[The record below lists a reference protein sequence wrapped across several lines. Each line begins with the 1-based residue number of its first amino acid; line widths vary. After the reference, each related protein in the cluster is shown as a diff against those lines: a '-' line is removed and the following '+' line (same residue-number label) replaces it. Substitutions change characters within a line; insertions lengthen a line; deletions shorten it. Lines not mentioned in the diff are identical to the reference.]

1 MEQTRALNA
10 LQPYLALSKSATSP
24 RAAADVIA
32 QATSAPSTYV
42 FAELLATPTIQ
53 NLKNASEEQYAA
65 HYKLLEIF
73 AWGTWADYNG
83 THHPLT
89 APLNLNKTNE
99 DTANASTLPQLNP
112 AQTHKLHL
120 LTLLTLASTAP
131 SSSTLTYTHLTQSLG
146 LNTSRELEQLV
157 TTAVY
162 NSLLTATLDS
172 KTQIVS
178 VSSVAPLRDL
188 APGSLTSMISELAA
202 WSSRCDSVLADL
214 EAEVADVKRD
224 AAARRAWEIM
234 RSEQIAKAEEKQEQ
248 PNKGLRSGS
257 SGLGRGRGGGGVPG
271 AFEDEDED
279 LMDVD
284 DAPGKG
290 KKGGLGAR
298 FGRKR

>member
-32 QATSAPSTYV
+32 QATSAPNTYV
-42 FAELLATPTIQ
+42 FAELLATPSIQ

-73 AWGTWADYNG
+73 AWGTWADYN
-83 THHPLT
+83 
-89 APLNLNKTNE
+89 
-99 DTANASTLPQLNP
+99 ANTSTLPQLNP
-112 AQTHKLHL
+112 AQNHKLHL

-131 SSSTLTYTHLTQSLG
+131 SSSTLTYAHLTQSLG
-146 LNTSRELEQLV
+146 LSTSRELEQLV
-157 TTAVY
+157 TDAVY
-162 NSLLTATLDS
+162 TSLLTATLNS

-188 APGSLTSMISELAA
+188 APGSLTSMMTELAA

-214 EAEVADVKRD
+214 EAEVAKVKKD
-224 AAARRAWEIM
+224 AAERKAWETL
-234 RSEQIAKAEEKQEQ
+234 RNEQIAKAEEKQEQ

-257 SGLGRGRGGGGVPG
+257 SGLGRGRGGSGMPGG
-271 AFEDEDED
+271 FEDEDED

-284 DAPGKG
+284 DAPGRG